1 MLYSWK
7 AFSFQQALERNV
19 KVFKDKKQEI
29 IKNRQLHYKLYNIEE
44 MHKELQFKIQDTEKI
59 MKACK

>member
-7 AFSFQQALERNV
+7 AFSCQQALERNV

-44 MHKELQFKIQDTEKI
+44 MHKELQFKIQDTD
-59 MKACK
+59 

>member
-7 AFSFQQALERNV
+7 AFYCQQAPERNV

-29 IKNRQLHYKLYNIEE
+29 IKSRQLHYKLYNIEE
-44 MHKELQFKIQDTEKI
+44 MHKELQFKIQDTD
-59 MKACK
+59 